1 MNMIQMLFTKFA
13 DILLTSRAYPFLQCQ
28 PLIQNQTKEI
38 GIIWNK
44 EINFNVQQLLQNN
57 WRSAQTNE
65 MIVQFFLEKD
75 GNSFLVEEWSLI
87 QSQSIM
93 LNMLTAKKNNS
104 LLKQITIWL
113 RSAIAMMTMT
123 TIFQEELITKQYKVT
138 HSLLFYNRNTKK
150 RSDWI
155 DDSKLQVK
163 KISTKFL
170 SQLNF
175 QLTIAQQGQLQH
187 VLSIQKQKINQSPL
201 FKRCRYLSEQ
211 IDIRDPQLIERKMT
225 MDAEYQV
232 QLRQENPPRMSLN
245 NLNLSF
251 VSIYSKK
258 EEVELLFT
266 PEEAAQKLK
275 DKTFLE
281 EDYEINLMTGDP
293 TTNKLNLSNH
303 GQQLDN
309 KSQLLLLPVCIQNE
323 LLISQIMVSQK
334 LSNEDKINQ
343 SIILDTLKDIQQAS
357 KNRRIRSIQIN
368 RLLSFYR
375 QMC

>member
-1 MNMIQMLFTKFA
+1 MNMIQLLFTKFA
-13 DILLTSRAYPFLQCQ
+13 DILLTSRAYPFLQYQ
-28 PLIQNQTKEI
+28 SQIQNQTKEI

-44 EINFNVQQLLQNN
+44 EININVQQLLKNN
-57 WRSAQTNE
+57 WRSSQTNE

-93 LNMLTAKKNNS
+93 LNMLTTKKNNS
-104 LLKQITIWL
+104 LIKQITIWL

-175 QLTIAQQGQLQH
+175 QLTIAQQGQLQN
-187 VLSIQKQKINQSPL
+187 VLQIQKQKINESPL

-211 IDIRDPQLIERKMT
+211 IDIKDSQLIERKMT
-225 MDAEYQV
+225 MDTEYQI
-232 QLRQENPPRMSLN
+232 QQRQENPPRMSLN
-245 NLNLSF
+245 NLSF

-275 DKTFLE
+275 DKAFLE

-293 TTNKLNLSNH
+293 MNNKLNLSNH
-303 GQQLDN
+303 GQQQDN
-309 KSQLLLLPVCIQNE
+309 KSQILNFPVCIQNE
-323 LLISQIMVSQK
+323 LLISQIMLSQK
-334 LSNEDKINQ
+334 LSNEEKINQ
-343 SIILDTLKDIQQAS
+343 SILLDTLKNIQQES
-357 KNRRIRSIQIN
+357 KNKRIRSIQIN

-375 QMC
+375 QIC

>member
-1 MNMIQMLFTKFA
+1 MNMIQLLFTKFA
-13 DILLTSRAYPFLQCQ
+13 DILLTSRAYPFLQYQ
-28 PLIQNQTKEI
+28 SQIQNQTKEI

-44 EINFNVQQLLQNN
+44 EININVQQLLKNN
-57 WRSAQTNE
+57 WRSSQTNE

-87 QSQSIM
+87 QSQSII
-93 LNMLTAKKNNS
+93 LNMLTTKKNNS
-104 LLKQITIWL
+104 LIKQITIWL

-175 QLTIAQQGQLQH
+175 QLTIAQQGQLQN
-187 VLSIQKQKINQSPL
+187 VLQIQKQKINESPL

-211 IDIRDPQLIERKMT
+211 IDIKDPQLIERKMT
-225 MDAEYQV
+225 MDTEYQV
-232 QLRQENPPRMSLN
+232 QQRQENPPRMSLN
-245 NLNLSF
+245 NLSF

-275 DKTFLE
+275 DKAFLE

-293 TTNKLNLSNH
+293 MNNKLNLSNH
-303 GQQLDN
+303 GQQLEN
-309 KSQLLLLPVCIQNE
+309 KSSILNFPVCIQNE
-323 LLISQIMVSQK
+323 LLISQIMLSQK
-334 LSNEDKINQ
+334 LSNEEKINQ
-343 SIILDTLKDIQQAS
+343 SILLDTLKNIQQES
-357 KNRRIRSIQIN
+357 KNKRIRSIQIN

-375 QMC
+375 QIC

>member
-123 TIFQEELITKQYKVT
+123 TIFQEEQITKQYKVT

-175 QLTIAQQGQLQH
+175 QLTIAQQGQLQN

-266 PEEAAQKLK
+266 PEEAALKLK

-343 SIILDTLKDIQQAS
+343 SILLDSLKDIQQAS